1 MNVFCLPY
9 FPTKDAQNHVKT
21 HRKEMETMNID
32 AETGEVLDE
41 SKSLPVRT
49 QDARESQL
57 IAMAYDAV
65 EERIRNGTAT
75 SQELVHFLKLGTKRE
90 RIEQEILERQKELV
104 TAKTEALQSQR
115 KVEELF
121 ANALDYFKIYAGYG
135 AKSDDEREDLQ

>member
-1 MNVFCLPY
+1 
-9 FPTKDAQNHVKT
+9 
-21 HRKEMETMNID
+21 METMDID
-32 AETGEVLDE
+32 VETGEVLDE